1 MQTGSCYPPTGV
13 ERYGNRPDGKLSA
26 PPAGRRSVR
35 AVNDL
40 IASFDWLS
48 VRKDEAY
55 PVFTKASTNSKFPWP
70 VKLQRTTYNM
80 ATTGRRPIAGC

>member
-40 IASFDWLS
+40 QYGNNRAASHRRLLENFHNPLIGM
-48 VRKDEAY
+48 E
-55 PVFTKASTNSKFPWP
+55 P
-70 VKLQRTTYNM
+70 M
-80 ATTGRRPIAGC
+80 AGFEPAA